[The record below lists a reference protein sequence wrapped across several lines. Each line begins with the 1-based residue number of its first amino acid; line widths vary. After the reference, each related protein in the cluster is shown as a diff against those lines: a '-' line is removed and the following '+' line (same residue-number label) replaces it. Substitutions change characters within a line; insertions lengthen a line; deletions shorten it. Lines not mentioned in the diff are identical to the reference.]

1 MVLRQIKASPL
12 DEHDAYSIWNFLEL
26 HMGMIAASL
35 PSLKKPLAAIWG
47 TIAARPQVP
56 TGAAR
61 MSSFGNLTSRI
72 WPEWEAVIVHGSPT
86 GSGQELVEV
95 NSSLGVYRKTTVT
108 VSRDLCI

>member
-1 MVLRQIKASPL
+1 MRQTKASPL

-61 MSSFGNLTSRI
+61 MSSLGDLTSKV
-72 WPEWEAVIVHGSPT
+72 WPGWKAVIRHGSPT
-86 GSGQELVEV
+86 ESGHELVEA
-95 NSSLGVYRKTTVT
+95 NSSPEVNPKNSSDGF
-108 VSRDLCI
+108 